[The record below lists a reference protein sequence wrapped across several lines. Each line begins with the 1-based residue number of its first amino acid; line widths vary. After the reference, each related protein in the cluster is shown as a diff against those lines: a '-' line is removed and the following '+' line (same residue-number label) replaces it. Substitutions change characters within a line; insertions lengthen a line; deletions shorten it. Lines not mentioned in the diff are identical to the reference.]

1 MSMIQIVSLS
11 AVVGAFVVF
20 AAVLAWGDYRSRHLV
35 QNSRQ
40 QGAGFETLKK
50 AAVEATV
57 ETEPQSGP
65 IISAM

>member
-11 AVVGAFVVF
+11 AVFGAFVVF
-20 AAVLAWGDYRSRHLV
+20 ATVLAWGDYRSRHPV
-35 QNSRQ
+35 QSTRQ
-40 QGAGFETLKK
+40 RGAGFETLKK
-50 AAVEATV
+50 AAADAAV